1 MVSQL
6 DFANAKEKA
15 KNIVEEM
22 AGLEMVQDIKNAHI
36 SNLIINNM
44 KFVQTLKYLKQ
55 GFKARRKSWE
65 DLLWIALG
73 NTKEDDEGEFDETI
87 LDNSELTPVTFF
99 LINLHDGIEA
109 FCPYLQDIEADDW
122 MIMED

>member
-55 GFKARRKSWE
+55 GFKARRKNWD